1 MLAFSETAVRF
12 KKKKKSIAFASE
24 VRVVALLVGLMLGD
38 CWVSHASQTP

>member
-1 MLAFSETAVRF
+1 MLAFSETAIRF
-12 KKKKKSIAFASE
+12 KKKKSIAFASE